1 MTTKARLALAAG
13 IAALAIPALAAAQS
27 WGGDYQ
33 EGRGYDGRYAFRGYP
48 EFRDEK
54 AHVRAEI
61 REGVEEGWLDN
72 DDARQ
77 LYGQLWQVQR
87 REFREFR
94 EHGWDLPGWDRRGIR
109 ERLNELDRS
118 IDEARDRS

>member
-1 MTTKARLALAAG
+1 MTIKARLALAAG
-13 IAALAIPALAAAQS
+13 IAVLAIPALAAAQS

-33 EGRGYDGRYAFRGYP
+33 EGGGWGGRYAFRGYP

-54 AHVRAEI
+54 AHIRAEI

-72 DDARQ
+72 DDARH
-77 LYGQLWQVQR
+77 LNGQLWRVQR
-87 REFREFR
+87 REVREFH
-94 EHGWDLPGWDRRGIR
+94 EHGWDLPSWDRRDIR

-118 IDEARDRS
+118 IDEARDRP